1 MKKVLIGVL
10 AALMLFA
17 FTACEPTVP
26 QIPHDVTVLGAT
38 IKSGSLYYYEG
49 DDFDSTRYTVEV
61 IWSDTTTKEISGAGV
76 LSTSGA
82 VRGATDVTLQFAGE
96 SMVIGKVY
104 GVEADSITLDTS
116 KAKTSY
122 VNTTVDGAITDAN
135 LVVTATYG
143 DNQTKVLDSDQY
155 TATLK
160 KASDNKSGVVT
171 VVAGEAKATYDV
183 TLTDPAEEPKE
194 PTELTDNKTVTR
206 IEAEFIGNEGSLEF
220 YRTVSDIATVVTTP
234 ANWKVTGYDED
245 GNYYVYK
252 NPTVTAVA
260 SMQNVGKYKVQ
271 VSAPGKDN
279 KTLTSELFEV
289 TVKDAPV
296 YAGLR
301 NGSVYV
307 IPSGDYELTDENE
320 AEIAKMVY
328 GQMADYSMVQD
339 FKLETIT
346 KNFFPADLTADQTVN
361 ITVSWTVDSSVVLNV
376 TDAIT
381 IRRGN

>member
-38 IKSGSLYYYEG
+38 IKSGSLYYYDG

-76 LSTSGA
+76 LSTLGA
-82 VRGATDVTLQFAGE
+82 VSGATDVTLQFAGE

-122 VNTTVDGAITDAN
+122 VNTTEDGEITDAN

-160 KASDNKSGVVT
+160 KAADNKSGVVT
-171 VVAGEAKATYDV
+171 VVAGEGKATYDV
-183 TLTDPAEEPKE
+183 TLTEVEESDE
-194 PTELTDNKTVTR
+194 PYTITIDKATK
-206 IEAEFIGNEGSLEF
+206 IEATWVGGKLYTDTAATEVAKTTNWKVVAKDDKNGSLEIKEF
-220 YRTVSDIATVVTTP
+220 DITTATDMSKADTYQVQITKAVSSTK
-234 ANWKVTGYDED
+234 KVSFMTD
-245 GNYYVYK
+245 
-252 NPTVTAVA
+252 
-260 SMQNVGKYKVQ
+260 
-271 VSAPGKDN
+271 
-279 KTLTSELFEV
+279 V
-289 TVKDAPV
+289 TVLDTI
-296 YAGLR
+296 GGINNM
-301 NGSVYV
+301 NGGNFV
-307 IPSGDYELTDENE
+307 I
-320 AEIAKMVY
+320 KV
-328 GQMADYSMVQD
+328 
-339 FKLETIT
+339 
-346 KNFFPADLTADQTVN
+346 TADQDYTLGATDIANFEAQIYAVCN
-361 ITVSWTVDSSVVLNV
+361 NV
-376 TDAIT
+376 EIKGTGFHIIPESLSRT
-381 IRRGN
+381 FFPRGSFDTNGYEVTYSFTWDGNGNSKEYTNKVKVFFQEGV

>member
-76 LSTSGA
+76 LSTEGA
-82 VRGATDVTLQFAGE
+82 VNGATNVTLQFAGE

-122 VNTTVDGAITDAN
+122 VNTTEDGEITDAN

-160 KASDNKSGVVT
+160 KAADSKSGVVT
-171 VVAGEAKATYDV
+171 VVAGEGKATYDV
-183 TLTDPAEEPKE
+183 TLTEVEESDE
-194 PTELTDNKTVTR
+194 PYTITIDKATK
-206 IEAEFIGNEGSLEF
+206 IEATWVGGKLYTDTAATEVAKTTNWKVVAKDDKNGSLEIKEF
-220 YRTVSDIATVVTTP
+220 TITTAANMSKADTYQVQITKAVSSS
-234 ANWKVTGYDED
+234 
-245 GNYYVYK
+245 K
-252 NPTVTAVA
+252 NISVMT
-260 SMQNVGKYKVQ
+260 
-271 VSAPGKDN
+271 
-279 KTLTSELFEV
+279 EV
-289 TVKDAPV
+289 TVLDTITGIANM
-296 YAGLR
+296 
-301 NGSVYV
+301 NGGNFV
-307 IPSGDYELTDENE
+307 IP
-320 AEIAKMVY
+320 V
-328 GQMADYSMVQD
+328 
-339 FKLETIT
+339 
-346 KNFFPADLTADQTVN
+346 TADQDYTLGATDIANFEAQIYAVCN
-361 ITVSWTVDSSVVLNV
+361 NVEIKGTGFHIIPESLSRTFFPRGSYDSSGYEV
-376 TDAIT
+376 TYSFTWD
-381 IRRGN
+381 GNDNSKEYTNKVKVFFQEGV

>member
-76 LSTSGA
+76 LSTAGA
-82 VRGATDVTLQFAGE
+82 VNGATDVTLQFAGE

-104 GVEADSITLDTS
+104 GVKADSITLDTS

-122 VNTTVDGAITDAN
+122 VNTTKDGEITDAN

-160 KASDNKSGVVT
+160 KAADNKSGVVT
-171 VVAGEAKATYDV
+171 VIAGEAKATYDV

-194 PTELTDNKTVTR
+194 PTELTDNKTITR

-252 NPTVTAVA
+252 SPKVTAVA
-260 SMQNVGKYKVQ
+260 DMQNVGEYKVQ

-279 KTLTSELFEV
+279 KTLTSELFTV
-289 TVKDAPV
+289 TVNDAPV
-296 YAGLR
+296 FERIANGGKYA
-301 NGSVYV
+301 
-307 IPSGDYELTDENE
+307 IKAGDYLLTSEDKAAIAKYVEARMADKTVITDFNLVSISNEFFPADQNNVEVTFTVSWTEDSSFILTDENM
-320 AEIAKMVY
+320 KV
-328 GQMADYSMVQD
+328 
-339 FKLETIT
+339 TI
-346 KNFFPADLTADQTVN
+346 V
-361 ITVSWTVDSSVVLNV
+361 
-376 TDAIT
+376 
-381 IRRGN
+381 RE

>member
-38 IKSGSLYYYEG
+38 IKSGSLYYYDG

-76 LSTSGA
+76 LSTLGA
-82 VRGATDVTLQFAGE
+82 VSGATDVTLQFAGE

-122 VNTTVDGAITDAN
+122 VNTTADGTITDAN

-160 KASDNKSGVVT
+160 KATDNKSGVVT
-171 VVAGEAKATYDV
+171 VVAGEGKATYDV
-183 TLTDPAEEPKE
+183 TLTEVEESDE
-194 PTELTDNKTVTR
+194 PYTITIDKATK
-206 IEAEFIGNEGSLEF
+206 IEATWVGGKLYTDTAATEVAKTTNWKVVAKDDKNGSLEIKEF
-220 YRTVSDIATVVTTP
+220 DITTATDMSKADTYQVQITKAVSSTK
-234 ANWKVTGYDED
+234 KVSFMTD
-245 GNYYVYK
+245 
-252 NPTVTAVA
+252 
-260 SMQNVGKYKVQ
+260 
-271 VSAPGKDN
+271 
-279 KTLTSELFEV
+279 V
-289 TVKDAPV
+289 TVLDTI
-296 YAGLR
+296 GGINNM
-301 NGSVYV
+301 NGGNFV
-307 IPSGDYELTDENE
+307 I
-320 AEIAKMVY
+320 KV
-328 GQMADYSMVQD
+328 
-339 FKLETIT
+339 
-346 KNFFPADLTADQTVN
+346 TADQDYTLGATDIANFEAQIYAVCN
-361 ITVSWTVDSSVVLNV
+361 NV
-376 TDAIT
+376 EIKGTGFHIIPESLSRT
-381 IRRGN
+381 FFPRGSFDTNGYEVTYSFTWDGNGNSKEYTNKVKVFFQEGV